1 MWLRMNQ
8 REVISIPLPARE
20 GIGRVLKPVGAQGSA
35 AVNLG
40 EVVSKALGECVSFL
54 FDVDRYHDNVARHGC
69 VCVCWI

>member
-1 MWLRMNQ
+1 MVAHESAGGHFNPPPCSGEDWG
-8 REVISIPLPARE
+8 VFKA
-20 GIGRVLKPVGAQGSA
+20 VGAQGSA

-40 EVVSKALGECVSFL
+40 EVVSKALGECVSVL